1 MRAASF
7 DSYRAWKAFGFGVA
21 AAVEPAAFESAA
33 VEEPAT
39 FDPADEGRSHSDG
52 PSARSPDPR
61 RHGPNRTRDVPR
73 PHH

>member
-21 AAVEPAAFESAA
+21 AVEPAAFEPAA

-39 FDPADEGRSHSDG
+39 FDPTAVEEPAAVDPADEARPRSDR
-52 PSARSPDPR
+52 PSARSPDP
-61 RHGPNRTRDVPR
+61 
-73 PHH
+73 